1 MTNAMELYQ
10 LLPKTNCKECG
21 KTSCMAFAVALLSR
35 ELTADDCP
43 PLKNEPKFKEK
54 YEKINELA
62 GPAGGATETGLIVHE
77 ELCFGCGNCVVACPV
92 NVANDPYGVGSGNAP
107 KKNEKLILTI
117 EDGIVKAQNVDECR
131 RFGKNKILCTGCIVT
146 CPVEAIEFVV

>member
-1 MTNAMELYQ
+1 MELYQ

-21 KTSCMAFAVALLSR
+21 KTSCMAFAVALLAR
-35 ELTADDCP
+35 ELTVDACP
-43 PLKNEPKFKEK
+43 PLKNEPKFKEN
-54 YEKINELA
+54 YEKLKERVS
-62 GPAGGATETGLIVHE
+62 PAEGATETGLIVHE

-107 KKNEKLILTI
+107 KDEKKLILSI
-117 EDGIVKAQNVDECR
+117 EDGIVRAKNVDECR

>member
-1 MTNAMELYQ
+1 MTSTMELYQ

-21 KTSCMAFAVALLSR
+21 KNSCMAFAAALMAR
-35 ELTADDCP
+35 ELTPDDCP
-43 PLKNEPKFKEK
+43 PMKNDPKYKEN
-54 YEKINELA
+54 YETVSGMFSTTE
-62 GPAGGATETGLIVHE
+62 GATETGLIVHE

-92 NVANDPYGVGSGNAP
+92 NVANDPHGVGAGKAP
-107 KKNEKLILTI
+107 KSTDKLILII

-146 CPVEAIEFVV
+146 CPVEAIEFV